1 MGMISTFLDLTIRVG
16 CHLTYEATVPT
27 PVVLCSGHVSTTLIL
42 SLLRSDHLT
51 GLPSNEFQD
60 SHGNL
65 ACRSML
71 KPGRNDIRYDALVA
85 VSSTPENQG
94 APGALPVPVYEL
106 PAELLRYTLP
116 SRYCDS
122 DKLFDFAW
130 KHFGQIA
137 TGHERVQAICDWVHN
152 NIEYRY
158 GSGRPDLSASEVI
171 EQRYGVCRDFAHVVV
186 ALCRTFNL
194 PARYVSG
201 HLPDIGFLV
210 SSHPE
215 DFHAYCEV
223 YLGGRWFTF
232 DARFD
237 APRTGRIKLSH
248 GLDAVDGAFAT
259 IYGEARLS
267 YFEVWTYQVNPK
279 EVGIGDP
286 GFVQAARWVFKYS
299 SQLILPHDPGEDQFV
314 HTCRM
319 ALASDWDGD

>member
-16 CHLTYEATVPT
+16 CHLTYEATAPT
-27 PVVLCSGHVSTTLIL
+27 PVVFM
-42 SLLRSDHLT
+42 LRPRLDDAHLVT
-51 GLPSNEFQD
+51 VEKRSFEPGLPSNEFQD

-71 KPGRNDIRYDALVA
+71 KPGHNDIRYDALVA

-94 APGALPVPVYEL
+94 APGVLPVPVYEL

-137 TGHERVQAICDWVHN
+137 NGHERVQAICDWVHN

-201 HLPDIGFLV
+201 HLPDIGFV
-210 SSHPE
+210 ASRYSIWRHTKTAFEASQWP
-215 DFHAYCEV
+215 
-223 YLGGRWFTF
+223 
-232 DARFD
+232 
-237 APRTGRIKLSH
+237 
-248 GLDAVDGAFAT
+248 GAQ
-259 IYGEARLS
+259 RL
-267 YFEVWTYQVNPK
+267 QV
-279 EVGIGDP
+279 
-286 GFVQAARWVFKYS
+286 
-299 SQLILPHDPGEDQFV
+299 
-314 HTCRM
+314 
-319 ALASDWDGD
+319 